1 MARKNLTTAQEF
13 LGIDI
18 LALEDLV
25 VTPSL
30 IIATL
35 LDIILEFPSHP
46 TVFLLQFLAFFF
58 HIINSISE

>member
-1 MARKNLTTAQEF
+1 MARKKLNYGSRV

-46 TVFLLQFLAFFF
+46 TRFLLQFSAFFF
-58 HIINSISE
+58 PHNKLH